1 MSNPEDRLLPV
12 LTGLSALAM
21 AVSLYLV
28 FAYVPTERVMGPVQR
43 IFYFHVPAAWVGFLA
58 FLVAA
63 VAGMAYLLRRDW
75 RVDALQ
81 VASAELGIVFSTIV
95 LVTGSLWARPA
106 WNTWWTWDPRLT
118 TTLVMWLYY
127 VAASMLRSMVDSAER
142 QARFSALLY
151 IIGFVNVPM
160 VFLAIR
166 LWRTIHP
173 VLLTSS
179 GFALEPRMLL
189 ALGMSL
195 LAFTLLYACLLT
207 VRVRVGRL
215 EGEVGAFRRRL
226 ARTANGHRGGWE

>member
-1 MSNPEDRLLPV
+1 MSKTKDQRLFALI
-12 LTGLSALAM
+12 GLSASAMLA
-21 AVSLYLV
+21 SLYLV
-28 FAYVPTERVMGPVQR
+28 FVHVPTERVMGPVQR
-43 IFYFHVPAAWVGFLA
+43 IFYFHVPSAWVGFLA

-75 RVDALQ
+75 RLDALQ

-95 LVTGSLWARPA
+95 LVTGSLWARPI

-127 VAASMLRSMVDSAER
+127 VAASMLRRLVDGIER

-151 IIGFVNVPM
+151 IVGFVNVPL

-173 VLLTSS
+173 VLFTSS
-179 GFALEPRMLL
+179 GFALEPSMLL

-195 LAFTLLYACLLT
+195 LALTLLYFCVLI
-207 VRVRVGRL
+207 VRVRLGML
-215 EGEVGAFRRRL
+215 EGEVGAFQRRL
-226 ARTANGHRGGWE
+226 TARVNGDVGGLL